1 MKEQVR
7 ERDTADGDPEILH
20 MREIRLPALAGP
32 MPLFKDDVL
41 LRPMQRFPLRDMSL
55 QGSHLNG
62 LVAPRMSLTQQ
73 RKQRGPLQGGISFQL
88 GYDPWPVFFKWV
100 RARSPRVGTFQF
112 ARQLACSFIP
122 TGGSLAHSRLRG
134 GDLLGG
140 SFVSRLHK

>member
-1 MKEQVR
+1 
-7 ERDTADGDPEILH
+7 
-20 MREIRLPALAGP
+20 

-41 LRPMQRFPLRDMSL
+41 LRPMQCFPLRDMSL

-62 LVAPRMSLTQQ
+62 LVALGMSLAQQ
-73 RKQRGPLQGGISFQL
+73 CKQRGPLQGGISFQL

-122 TGGSLAHSRLRG
+122 TGGSLAHARLRG

-140 SFVSRLHK
+140 SFVSDLHK